1 MSFATLSF
9 TKLSCTKS
17 LGANLSRAKLSCI
30 AKYCQES
37 TYPLSICVLQIYQV
51 PNYHMPSCFVHVPK
65 YCQVPNCLVLPM
77 SSGANLT
84 RDKLSVPKYCQ
95 VPTYH
100 MSICRVPTYC
110 QVSSYHRRDVKY
122 ILPSR
127 NAPSSSRARE
137 MPTYANA
144 IDTNEGWYACIYVQR

>member
-1 MSFATLSF
+1 
-9 TKLSCTKS
+9 
-17 LGANLSRAKLSCI
+17 
-30 AKYCQES
+30 
-37 TYPLSICVLQIYQV
+37 
-51 PNYHMPSCFVHVPK
+51 MPSCFVHVPK

-84 RDKLSVPKYCQ
+84 RDKLSVPK
-95 VPTYH
+95 
-100 MSICRVPTYC
+100 YC

-144 IDTNEGWYACIYVQR
+144 IDTNEGWYACIYVGLKNKK